1 MPTANIDLMGR
12 SGGQGDVAAFIQQK
26 GLNVNSMRPFI
37 SDKDNKPYIS
47 VYKGG
52 DPNDSKSYQK
62 IAVNAATLRKDE
74 WKQLDTAILSIAES
88 RLNGIQDL
96 ISKGLTFDLGNA
108 LGTTVLESQE
118 MSDAMEA
125 EMSMDGVHRG
135 KGDRQQFSTTYLPL
149 PIIHVDY
156 DINAR
161 VLAASR
167 SLGNP
172 LDTTQAE
179 RAARRVSEKLE
190 SMLFQDEDYSFGGGT
205 IYSYINYPN
214 RNQVTMDTA
223 WDDSSMDG
231 EDIVKDVLKCKQEL
245 LDNHFYGPYTLY
257 ISSNYETLLDEDY
270 NTTRGNTI
278 RERISAINGVDE
290 VKVVDYLP
298 DDTVIMV
305 QMTADVVRLV
315 RGLGITNVEWSSE
328 GNMTNHYKVMTI
340 QVPQIRADYDG
351 HCGIVHMTTA

>member
-1 MPTANIDLMGR
+1 MSKVNMDMVGP
-12 SGGQGDVAAFIQQK
+12 SGGQGDVANLLRSK
-26 GLNVNSMRPFI
+26 GLNANRMRPFI
-37 SDKDNKPYIS
+37 GDNGHSYVS
-47 VYKGG
+47 VHIGG
-52 DPNDSKSYQK
+52 DPKDPANYKNINVND
-62 IAVNAATLRKDE
+62 ATLRKDE
-74 WKQLDTAILSIAES
+74 WKQLDTAVIGVAES
-88 RLNGIQDL
+88 RLVGIQDL
-96 ISKGLTFDLGNA
+96 ISKGLTFNLSNA

-179 RAARRVSEKLE
+179 RASRRVAEKLE
-190 SMLFQDEDYSFGGGT
+190 SMLFQDQDYSFGGGT
-205 IYSYINYPN
+205 IYSYVNYPN
-214 RNQVTMDTA
+214 RNEVTMSTV

-231 EDIVKDVLKCKQEL
+231 SDMVDDVLECKQKL
-245 LDNHFYGPYTLY
+245 LDSHFYGPYVLY
-257 ISSNYETLLDEDY
+257 ISSNYETLLDKDY
-270 NTTRGNTI
+270 DNTRGNTI
-278 RERISAINGVDE
+278 RQRIQAINNVNE

-298 DDTVIMV
+298 DDTILMI
-305 QMTADVVRLV
+305 QMTSDVIRLV

-328 GNMTNHYKVMTI
+328 GNMTTHYKVMTI

-351 HCGIVHMTTA
+351 NCGIVHMTTA